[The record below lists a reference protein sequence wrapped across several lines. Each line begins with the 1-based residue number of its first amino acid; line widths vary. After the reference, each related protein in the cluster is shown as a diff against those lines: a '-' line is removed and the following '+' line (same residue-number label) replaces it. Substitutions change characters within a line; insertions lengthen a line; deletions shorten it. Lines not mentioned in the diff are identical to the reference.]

1 MSPIRQVLLGLA
13 LTAAVVAGWIAFVP
27 SAGAYL
33 ERWGLLDLLGME
45 PAEAAQEP
53 EGRGF
58 GGGGPQDVVIAEV
71 SRRVLDDRVEAIG
84 DGEALRSVTL
94 RSEATGTVE
103 AIEVEAGGRVE
114 AGAVVA
120 RLDDEAERLALERAR
135 LVLADAEAEVDR
147 ATRLARRGAVA
158 SVETEEAELALRTAR
173 LGAREAE
180 LALARRTIRAP
191 FAGWIGLIEVEEGDR
206 IAAQDPIAVLA
217 DRSEIV
223 VEFRV
228 PERAIADL
236 RLGMAFEATPLAL
249 PGRTLTGE
257 VTAIDNVVDRSS
269 RTLAVEGRLPNEDDL
284 LRGGMAF
291 AVEMAIPGE
300 ALPAVDPLAVQWSS
314 EGSLRLDGARG
325 PGGAGAR
332 HHPAARRRRGARGGG
347 VCRRAIGWWWRACS
361 PCGRAPRWRRCRP
374 GRPRDERGRAH
385 AAAMGGRG
393 RPLGRGALR
402 APPDPGLRAERAD
415 RDRGA
420 RGSARRRDPRA
431 ART

>member
-1 MSPIRQVLLGLA
+1 MSPIRQILLGLA

-27 SAGAYL
+27 SASAHL

-53 EGRGF
+53 ERRGF

-71 SRRVLDDRVEAIG
+71 GRRVLDDRVEAIG
-84 DGEALRSVTL
+84 DGEALRTVTV

-103 AIEVEAGGRVE
+103 AVEVEAGRPVE

-120 RLDDEAERLALERAR
+120 RLDAEAERLALERAR
-135 LVLADAEAEVDR
+135 LVLDDAEAGVGR
-147 ATRLARRGAVA
+147 ATRLADRGAVTTVQ
-158 SVETEEAELALRTAR
+158 SEEAELALRTAR
-173 LGAREAE
+173 LGVREAE

-228 PERAIADL
+228 PERAIPDL
-236 RLGMAFEATPLAL
+236 SLGMAFEATPLAL

-257 VTAIDNVVDRSS
+257 VAAIDNLVDRSS
-269 RTLAVEGRLPNEDDL
+269 RTLAVEGRLPNPDDL

-291 AVEMAIPGE
+291 AVAMAIPGE

-314 EGSLRLDGARG
+314 EGSYVWAVREG
-325 PGGAGAR
+325 
-332 HHPAARRRRGARGGG
+332 
-347 VCRRAIGWWWRACS
+347 
-361 PCGRAPRWRRCRP
+361 
-374 GRPRDERGRAH
+374 
-385 AAAMGGRG
+385 
-393 RPLGRGALR
+393 
-402 APPDPGLRAERAD
+402 RAERVPVAIRERDAD
-415 RDRGA
+415 AVLVEADLRPGDPVVVEGVQTLRPGSEVAPLAAGA
-420 RGSARRRDPRA
+420 PEG
-431 ART
+431 